1 MFGFLSFGPFGLL
14 SNSGRVEIRHSISIF
29 YPEGLSV
36 SRKFLT
42 APLFLSFRH
51 VLRAAIG
58 NRQQTCGWQGQHEQG
73 GEGRTGKG
81 DLNRFSTYRAK
92 RASSDGIGYRRPAL
106 DFSSFGYV
114 LLGQSPGLVLLLFQ
128 WYIILVSLLGLH
140 LLSIPQRLDFVL
152 KNKFKNN
159 NKNLKINFKR

>member
-51 VLRAAIG
+51 VLRVAIG

-92 RASSDGIGYRRPAL
+92 RASSDGVGYRRPAL
-106 DFSSFGYV
+106 DFH
-114 LLGQSPGLVLLLFQ
+114 LLF
-128 WYIILVSLLGLH
+128 WLCFAGAIARACSVAISVVY
-140 LLSIPQRLDFVL
+140 
-152 KNKFKNN
+152 NTC
-159 NKNLKINFKR
+159 